1 MRIICFFLPALLLL
15 PLTLV
20 AQAPPAAGDP
30 ASPPHAEYGARRPE
44 PPPPPRFDGPRE
56 MGKWW
61 KNSSLAQKLNLGDA
75 QIKQLD
81 SVFFEHRL
89 KLIDDQAELEKQDL
103 RLQALL
109 DEDTPNEAQVGAQV
123 DQALGAKSKLEREF
137 TMMNLALRRVLSVEQ
152 WRELKALRED
162 RHDSRGGHGA
172 PRGGEGPAPGD
183 VVRPM

>member
-61 KNSSLAQKLNLGDA
+61 KNSSLAQKLNLRDD

-152 WRELKALRED
+152 WRQLKALRED
-162 RHDSRGGHGA
+162 RHDSQGRHGG
-172 PRGGEGPAPGD
+172 PRDGGGPGPGPIG
-183 VVRPM
+183 RPM